1 MDAKH
6 IGLFDLAQ
14 RRLAW
19 ANQRQALLAQNIAN
33 ANTPGYKPHDVQPFS
48 KALANVQPVAPARTQ
63 SGHLAGTLTVAAPN
77 EVVDRSH
84 LHAADG
90 NAVSLDEQ
98 LVKLADTETTHS
110 FVTSIYR
117 TYIGM
122 FNTALGRTS
131 S

>member
-1 MDAKH
+1 M
-6 IGLFDLAQ
+6 
-14 RRLAW
+14 
-19 ANQRQALLAQNIAN
+19 
-33 ANTPGYKPHDVQPFS
+33 QPFS

-63 SGHLAGTLTVAAPN
+63 PGHLAGTLTVAAPN

-117 TYIGM
+117 TYLGM
-122 FNTALGRTS
+122 FNTALGHTS
-131 S
+131 G